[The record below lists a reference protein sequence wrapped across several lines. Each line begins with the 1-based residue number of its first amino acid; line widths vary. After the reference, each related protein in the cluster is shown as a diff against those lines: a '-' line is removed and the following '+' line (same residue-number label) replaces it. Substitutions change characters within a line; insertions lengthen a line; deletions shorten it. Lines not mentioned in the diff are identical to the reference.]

1 MKKLIVKGVLSGSI
15 ISLLIA
21 CNENKEEPATMVIDK
36 DQIKREI
43 QDKEDS
49 FANLYNSGE
58 VKSIGYY
65 ADNAISFYQNRAPL
79 VGKDAIVTFLKSE
92 IISNTDKISFKT
104 NEVIV
109 SNDGNLVVETGSFTL
124 VDSANNLIN
133 KGNYMSVFEKRNGK
147 YVAVRDMSVSIMP
160 VK

>member
-36 DQIKREI
+36 DQIKQEI

>member
-1 MKKLIVKGVLSGSI
+1 MKKSIVKGVLSGSI
-15 ISLLIA
+15 IGLLIA
-21 CNENKEEPATMVIDK
+21 CNENKEETATMVIDK
-36 DQIKREI
+36 DQIKQEI
-43 QDKEDS
+43 QAKEDS

-58 VKSIGYY
+58 VISIGYY
-65 ADNAISFYQNRAPL
+65 ADDAISFYQNRAPL

-92 IISNTDKISFKT
+92 IISNTNNISFKT
-104 NEVIV
+104 NEVLV

-124 VDSANNLIN
+124 VDSANNPIN

-147 YVAVRDMSVSIMP
+147 YVAVRDMSISDMP

>member
-36 DQIKREI
+36 DQIKQEI

-147 YVAVRDMSVSIMP
+147 YVAVRDMSVSDMP

>member
-1 MKKLIVKGVLSGSI
+1 
-15 ISLLIA
+15 
-21 CNENKEEPATMVIDK
+21 
-36 DQIKREI
+36 
-43 QDKEDS
+43 
-49 FANLYNSGE
+49 

-124 VDSANNLIN
+124 VDSASNLIN

-147 YVAVRDMSVSIMP
+147 YVAVRDMSVSDMP

>member
-36 DQIKREI
+36 DQIKQEI
-43 QDKEDS
+43 QAKEDS

-147 YVAVRDMSVSIMP
+147 YVAVRDMSVSDMP

>member
-36 DQIKREI
+36 DQIKQEI
-43 QDKEDS
+43 QAKEDS

-92 IISNTDKISFKT
+92 IISNSDKLSFKT

-124 VDSANNLIN
+124 VDSASNLIN

-147 YVAVRDMSVSIMP
+147 YVAVRDMSVSDMP